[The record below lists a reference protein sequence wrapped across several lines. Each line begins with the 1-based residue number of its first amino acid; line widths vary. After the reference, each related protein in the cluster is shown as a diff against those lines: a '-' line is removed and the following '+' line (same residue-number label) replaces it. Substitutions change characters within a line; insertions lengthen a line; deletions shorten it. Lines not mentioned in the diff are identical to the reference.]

1 MTTALPRLV
10 WAALGVAGAV
20 VCVRAGSP
28 WLLVAWLVPDLG
40 VLAGGARLVDG
51 RGQLTRA
58 AALGYNATHAL
69 YGPTVLATLA
79 VVTSET
85 WLVAAT
91 ALWLCHIG
99 VDRALGYTLKP
110 VPSRG

>member
-1 MTTALPRLV
+1 MTTA
-10 WAALGVAGAV
+10 
-20 VCVRAGSP
+20 S
-28 WLLVAWLVPDLG
+28 
-40 VLAGGARLVDG
+40 
-51 RGQLTRA
+51 
-58 AALGYNATHAL
+58 
-69 YGPTVLATLA
+69 LA